1 MPDKLVKIDNPD
13 KKLHCLDSRY
23 GELGFSFPALILIVG
38 KRGSSKTTCALNIIG
53 KSRYAGKPFDRIVIW
68 HGDPSGTEEYRIL
81 TDDGA
86 TIVGELP
93 PMDSWDNA
101 KRNVLVVDEVNFL
114 AFNRA
119 ENAAFERYVNYGVSH
134 KSLSMLVI
142 VQDMRNLSPC
152 VKRSADYLLL
162 YPSFN
167 NYDVLYDLKR
177 KTGHNY
183 VELMRLCGPKDNIT
197 TAFNGIGPPLR
208 RNIFEVININDD
220 ADSD

>member
-23 GELGFSFPALILIVG
+23 GELGFSFPSLILIVG

-53 KSRYAGKPFDRIVIW
+53 KSRYAGKPYDRIVIY
-68 HGDPSGTEEYRIL
+68 HGDASGTEEYRIL

-86 TIVGELP
+86 TSVGELP
-93 PMDSWDNA
+93 PMDSWDNT

-134 KSLSMLVI
+134 KSLSMIVI

-183 VELMRLCGPKDNIT
+183 VKLMKLCGPKDNIT
-197 TAFNGIGPPLR
+197 TAFNGIGAPLR

>member
-1 MPDKLVKIDNPD
+1 MVDKLVKIDNPD
-13 KKLHCLDSRY
+13 KKTHCLDSRY
-23 GELGFSFPALILIVG
+23 GELGFSFPSLILICG

-53 KSRYAGKPFDRIVIW
+53 KSRYAGKPLDRIVVY
-68 HGDPSGTEEYRIL
+68 HGDASGTEEYRIL

-86 TIVGELP
+86 TIVDKLP
-93 PMDSWDNA
+93 PMDSWDNT

-114 AFNRA
+114 GFNRA
-119 ENAAFERYVNYGVSH
+119 EQAAFERYCNYGVSH
-134 KSLSMLVI
+134 KSLMMIVI

-167 NYDVLYDLKR
+167 NRDVLYDLRR

-183 VELMRLCGPKDNIT
+183 VELMKLCGPKDNIT
-197 TAFNGIGPPLR
+197 TVFNAVGPPLR
-208 RNIFEVININDD
+208 RNIFEVIHFDEDD
-220 ADSD
+220 DDD

>member
-13 KKLHCLDSRY
+13 KKTHCLDSRY
-23 GELGFSFPALILIVG
+23 GELGFAFPSLILICG

-53 KSRYAGKPFDRIVIW
+53 KSRYAGKPYDRIVVY
-68 HGDPSGTEEYRIL
+68 HGDASGTEEYKIL

-86 TIVGELP
+86 EIVAELP
-93 PMDSWDNA
+93 AMDSWDNT

-114 AFNRA
+114 GFNRA
-119 ENAAFERYVNYGVSH
+119 EQAAFERYCNYGVSH
-134 KSLSMLVI
+134 KSLMMIVI

-167 NYDVLYDLKR
+167 NRDVLYDLRR

-183 VELMRLCGPKDNIT
+183 VELMKLCGPKDNIT
-197 TAFNGIGPPLR
+197 SVFNGVGPALR
-208 RNIFEVININDD
+208 RNIFEVIHFDEDD
-220 ADSD
+220 DDD

>member
-1 MPDKLVKIDNPD
+1 MPDSLVKIDNPD

-23 GELGFSFPALILIVG
+23 GELGFSFPSLILIVG

-68 HGDPSGTEEYRIL
+68 HGDPSGTKEYDIL

-93 PMDSWDNA
+93 PMDSFDNT

-119 ENAAFERYVNYGVSH
+119 ENAGFERFVNYGVSH
-134 KSLSMLVI
+134 KSLSMIVI

-183 VELMRLCGPKDNIT
+183 VKLMKLCGPKDNIT
-197 TAFNGIGPPLR
+197 TAFNGIGAPLR

>member
-23 GELGFSFPALILIVG
+23 GELGFSFPSLILIVG

-53 KSRYAGKPFDRIVIW
+53 KSRYAGKPFDRICIY
-68 HGDPSGTEEYRIL
+68 HGDPSGTQEYRIL

-93 PMDSWDNA
+93 PMDSWDNT

-134 KSLSMLVI
+134 KSLSMIVI

-152 VKRSADYLLL
+152 VMARLTLPQL
-162 YPSFN
+162 R
-167 NYDVLYDLKR
+167 VL
-177 KTGHNY
+177 
-183 VELMRLCGPKDNIT
+183 
-197 TAFNGIGPPLR
+197 ASLR
-208 RNIFEVININDD
+208 PCI
-220 ADSD
+220 

>member
-1 MPDKLVKIDNPD
+1 MVDKLVKIDNPD
-13 KKLHCLDSRY
+13 KKTHCLDSRY
-23 GELGFSFPALILIVG
+23 GELGFSFPSLILICG

-53 KSRYAGKPFDRIVIW
+53 KSRYAGKPLDRIVIY
-68 HGDPSGTEEYRIL
+68 HGDASGTEEYKIL

-86 TIVGELP
+86 EIVAELP
-93 PMDSWDNA
+93 AMGSWDNT

-119 ENAAFERYVNYGVSH
+119 EQAAFERYVNYGISH
-134 KSLSMLVI
+134 KSLMMIVI

-167 NYDVLYDLKR
+167 NRDVLYDLRR
-177 KTGHNY
+177 KTY
-183 VELMRLCGPKDNIT
+183 
-197 TAFNGIGPPLR
+197 
-208 RNIFEVININDD
+208 
-220 ADSD
+220 

>member
-1 MPDKLVKIDNPD
+1 MI
-13 KKLHCLDSRY
+13 Y
-23 GELGFSFPALILIVG
+23 
-38 KRGSSKTTCALNIIG
+38 
-53 KSRYAGKPFDRIVIW
+53 

-93 PMDSWDNA
+93 PMDSWDNT

-119 ENAAFERYVNYGVSH
+119 ENAAFERFVNYGVSH
-134 KSLSMLVI
+134 KSLSMIVI

-167 NYDVLYDLKR
+167 NYDVLYDLRR

-183 VELMRLCGPKDNIT
+183 VELMKLCGPKDNIT

>member
-86 TIVGELP
+86 SIVGELP
-93 PMDSWDNA
+93 PMDSFDNT

-119 ENAAFERYVNYGVSH
+119 ENAAFERFVNYGVSH
-134 KSLSMLVI
+134 KSLSMIVI

-167 NYDVLYDLKR
+167 NYDVLYDLRR

-183 VELMRLCGPKDNIT
+183 VELMKLCGPKDNIT
-197 TAFNGIGPPLR
+197 SAFNNVGPPL
-208 RNIFEVININDD
+208 
-220 ADSD
+220 SK

>member
-23 GELGFSFPALILIVG
+23 GELGFSFPSLILIVG

-86 TIVGELP
+86 SIVGELP
-93 PMDSWDNA
+93 PMDSFDNT

-134 KSLSMLVI
+134 KSLSMIVI

-162 YPSFN
+162 
-167 NYDVLYDLKR
+167 
-177 KTGHNY
+177 
-183 VELMRLCGPKDNIT
+183 
-197 TAFNGIGPPLR
+197 R
-208 RNIFEVININDD
+208 RVV
-220 ADSD
+220 

>member
-23 GELGFSFPALILIVG
+23 GELGFSFPSLILIVG

-53 KSRYAGKPFDRIVIW
+53 KSRYAGKPYDRIVIY
-68 HGDPSGTEEYRIL
+68 HGDASGTEEYRIL

-93 PMDSWDNA
+93 AMDSWDNA

-197 TAFNGIGPPLR
+197 TAFNGIGAPLR
-208 RNIFEVININDD
+208 RNIFEVININDN

>member
-1 MPDKLVKIDNPD
+1 MVDKLVKIDNPD
-13 KKLHCLDSRY
+13 KKTHCLDSRY
-23 GELGFSFPALILIVG
+23 GELGFSFPSLILICG

-53 KSRYAGKPFDRIVIW
+53 KSRYAGKPLDRIVVY
-68 HGDPSGTEEYRIL
+68 HGDASGTEEYRIL

-86 TIVGELP
+86 TIVDQLP
-93 PMDSWDNA
+93 PMDSWDNT

-119 ENAAFERYVNYGVSH
+119 EQAAFERYVNYGVSH
-134 KSLSMLVI
+134 KSLMMIVI

-167 NYDVLYDLKR
+167 NRDVLYDLRR

-183 VELMRLCGPKDNIT
+183 VELMKLCGPKDNIT
-197 TAFNGIGPPLR
+197 TVFNAVGPPHR
-208 RNIFEVININDD
+208 RNIFEVIHF
-220 ADSD
+220 DSDDDDD

>member
-1 MPDKLVKIDNPD
+1 M
-13 KKLHCLDSRY
+13 
-23 GELGFSFPALILIVG
+23 
-38 KRGSSKTTCALNIIG
+38 
-53 KSRYAGKPFDRIVIW
+53 
-68 HGDPSGTEEYRIL
+68 
-81 TDDGA
+81 
-86 TIVGELP
+86 
-93 PMDSWDNA
+93 
-101 KRNVLVVDEVNFL
+101 LVVDEVNFL

-134 KSLSMLVI
+134 KSLSMIVI

-197 TAFNGIGPPLR
+197 TSFNGIGPPLR